1 MLPPAAP
8 PMTPLNL
15 SKPKTLEEMI
25 AETSTKEHWDER
37 GGAYAFVIIVPV
49 ATGILMLVARRL
61 DSKTHRASPL
71 NGCQAVIAMA
81 GDWEKQSVCWRIVG
95 RASRLHSLS
104 CVFMPPPRLLR
115 RLEESIMLIGI
126 LVMSFADCV
135 LLLNPHG
142 EHGEPPISPLDFL
155 VWTIVFMTFFALLF
169 WMCRWLFI
177 VGGTSTCCGAAARV
191 GGWVLSAFLLVVI
204 LCGWFIW
211 STMSQVTFS
220 FAHFLG
226 AAALY
231 WFVMEPLTV
240 LVISASMQFCA
251 CCKACCVGCCGR
263 EPPEPAP
270 SGGELREVPVVAQP
284 VGTI

>member
-49 ATGILMLVARRL
+49 AIGILMLVARRL

-95 RASRLHSLS
+95 RAARLHSLS

>member
-25 AETSTKEHWDER
+25 AETNTKEHWDER

-49 ATGILMLVARRL
+49 AIGILMLVARRL
-61 DSKTHRASPL
+61 DSKTHRASPHS
-71 NGCQAVIAMA
+71 GCQAVIAMA
-81 GDWEKQSVCWRIVG
+81 GDWEKQGVCWRIVG
-95 RASRLHSLS
+95 RAARLHSLS

-126 LVMSFADCV
+126 LVMSFANCV
-135 LLLNPHG
+135 LLLNPHR
-142 EHGEPPISPLDFL
+142 EHGEPPISQLDFL
-155 VWTIVFMTFFALLF
+155 IWTIFFMTFFAFLF

-191 GGWVLSAFLLVVI
+191 GGWFLSAFLLVVV

-251 CCKACCVGCCGR
+251 CCKACCVGCGR
-263 EPPEPAP
+263 EPPESAP
-270 SGGELREVPVVAQP
+270 RGGELHELPVVAEP

>member
-15 SKPKTLEEMI
+15 PKPKTLEEMI

-49 ATGILMLVARRL
+49 AIGILMLVARRL
-61 DSKTHRASPL
+61 DSKTHRASPHS
-71 NGCQAVIAMA
+71 GCQAVIAMA
-81 GDWEKQSVCWRIVG
+81 GDWEKQGVCWRIVG
-95 RASRLHSLS
+95 RAARLHSLS

-126 LVMSFADCV
+126 LVMSFANCV

-155 VWTIVFMTFFALLF
+155 VWTIFFMTFFAFLF

-204 LCGWFIW
+204 LCGFFTW
-211 STMSQVTFS
+211 STMSQVTYS

-240 LVISASMQFCA
+240 LVISTSMQFCA
-251 CCKACCVGCCGR
+251 CCKACCVGCGR
-263 EPPEPAP
+263 EPPESAP
-270 SGGELREVPVVAQP
+270 SGGELHELPVVAEP

>member
-1 MLPPAAP
+1 
-8 PMTPLNL
+8 MTPLNL

-49 ATGILMLVARRL
+49 AIGILMLVARRL

-95 RASRLHSLS
+95 RAARLHSLS

>member
-8 PMTPLNL
+8 PPYV
-15 SKPKTLEEMI
+15 KPMTLEELI
-25 AETSTKEHWDER
+25 AETRTKEHWDEH
-37 GGAYAFVIIVPV
+37 GGAYAFVIIVPIAIGV
-49 ATGILMLVARRL
+49 LMLVARRL
-61 DSKTHRASPL
+61 DSKTHRASPHS
-71 NGCQAVIAMA
+71 GCQAVIAMA
-81 GDWEKQSVCWRIVG
+81 GDWEKQGVCWRIVG
-95 RASRLHSLS
+95 RAARLHSLS

-126 LVMSFADCV
+126 LVMSFANCV
-135 LLLNPHG
+135 LLL
-142 EHGEPPISPLDFL
+142 GEPPISPLVFL
-155 VWTIVFMTFFALLF
+155 VGTIFLMTIFAFLF

-204 LCGWFIW
+204 LCGFFIW
-211 STMSQVTFS
+211 STMSQVTRP

-231 WFVMEPLTV
+231 WFVMEPLIV
-240 LVISASMQFCA
+240 LVISTSMQFCA
-251 CCKACCVGCCGR
+251 CCKDCCVGCGR
-263 EPPEPAP
+263 EPPESAP
-270 SGGELREVPVVAQP
+270 SGGELHELPVVAEP